1 VSLKVLPPRV
11 RAHVYLFWAGAVA
24 AGSGIVGFFLSF
36 GRVGSPAQAT
46 IDVHSDIPVFAYA
59 SIAAW
64 AVGLALMWY
73 CRRQLNAAVAKRQRE
88 KHATFVDSGEE
99 TDGTL

>member
-11 RAHVYLFWAGAVA
+11 RSYVYLFWAGAVA
-24 AGSGIVGFFLSF
+24 AGSGIAGFFFSF

-46 IDVHSDIPVFAYA
+46 IDVHSDIPVLAYA

-64 AVGLALMWY
+64 VVGLAVMWY
-73 CRRQLNAAVAKRQRE
+73 CRRQLNTAVAKRQRE
-88 KHATFVDSGEE
+88 RHATFVGTGEE